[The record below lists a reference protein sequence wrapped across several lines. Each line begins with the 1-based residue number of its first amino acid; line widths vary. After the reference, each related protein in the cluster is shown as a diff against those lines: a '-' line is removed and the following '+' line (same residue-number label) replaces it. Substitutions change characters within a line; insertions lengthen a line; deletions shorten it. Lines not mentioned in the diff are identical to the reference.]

1 MEEAAEAAGRAL
13 ALAES
18 GDDPEALLDALHARV
33 TVLECPDDVAERVRL
48 VDRIAAWYVPEVADR
63 LESLPDRAHHG
74 TARAT

>member
-48 VDRIAAWYVPEVADR
+48 VDRIAAWAAWYVPEVADR
-63 LESLPDRAHHG
+63 LESPA
-74 TARAT
+74 